1 MNKQDKMTQNALLF
15 CGVGIIAVIGLLWF
29 IYMPKSPPTYQG
41 APSVAEEAERYG
53 IEIYEEEEVKW
64 GKVGDNYKQAE
75 ERWDYEYEF
84 REKEPNQRLEVS
96 REILD
101 NDYDIFYNEGKEVK
115 WNVEVL
121 K

>member
-1 MNKQDKMTQNALLF
+1 MNKQDKMSQNALLF
-15 CGVGIIAVIGLLWF
+15 CVVGIIAVIGLLWF

-75 ERWDYEYEF
+75 EEWDFGGKSSWKELEY
-84 REKEPNQRLEVS
+84 KLEVTG
-96 REILD
+96 D
-101 NDYDIFYNEGKEVK
+101 
-115 WNVEVL
+115 VENIKLL

>member
-1 MNKQDKMTQNALLF
+1 MNKQDKMSQNALLF

-53 IEIYEEEEVKW
+53 IEIYDDEVTWGETGNENKAEEEW
-64 GKVGDNYKQAE
+64 DFGGKSTWKELEYK
-75 ERWDYEYEF
+75 
-84 REKEPNQRLEVS
+84 LEVTG
-96 REILD
+96 D
-101 NDYDIFYNEGKEVK
+101 
-115 WNVEVL
+115 VENIKLL